1 MEAGVVNRAA
11 TAFGRQVTV
20 KHRAHHAEGAV
31 IPIKK
36 RAATLADAWVPG
48 PTASLEK
55 LLAAQKQYRAELAA
69 AGKDPAAAPTPIT
82 REVIVAEA
90 RELTRDLGNTGIQ
103 RTQLT
108 LQALQE
114 VAHQE
119 GQAIVCLFVSGHR
132 GSKGANLTNE
142 LTESPHPPGGVA
154 MEAS

>member
-1 MEAGVVNRAA
+1 MLTWDEAQPGCHLPTIMKIV
-11 TAFGRQVTV
+11 
-20 KHRAHHAEGAV
+20 
-31 IPIKK
+31 PIAQRCHKCS
-36 RAATLADAWVPG
+36 RTQG
-48 PTASLEK
+48 PNALH
-55 LLAAQKQYRAELAA
+55 LLQPL
-69 AGKDPAAAPTPIT
+69 T
-82 REVIVAEA
+82 RFHLVAEA